1 MRLGRQGASANVVAT
16 GVDDFVVNE
25 MLLSKFVDRVS
36 QYEANGSD
44 GEPVVARRLFLLMR
58 GNEPSTLA
66 LEWPVQFFEKN

>member
-44 GEPVVARRLFLLMR
+44 GEPVEVARRLFLLMR

-66 LEWPVQFFEKN
+66 L